1 MTPVAS
7 EGLSF
12 YNIREMHIVEPWFH
26 FNKVSQV
33 IGRGIRNCR
42 HQNLPLEDRNVTV
55 FMHASYNDDDK
66 ETTDIHSFR
75 IASKKYIQTSE
86 IDAIIRDNAID
97 CSLMK
102 NINYFPK
109 SLFELGKITIN
120 TSQNIKIDYDYGDN
134 PSGEPKCDAKIP
146 DPSSFNGYR
155 KDTYK
160 HFVIAIQN
168 QIRKII
174 LKEIHD
180 GKWYISTSK
189 ILDIVGFNKKITY
202 QAINESIYPNTLI
215 DGYIL
220 IPHENGIH
228 IIQIEPQQIS
238 RIKILN
244 EEKIEQIEVVAKCNK
259 NKLQMISKKDVDEA
273 TLALYLSLNN
283 ECFEELLKSFIGPQI
298 LSQSDEYL
306 AECLYKQ
313 GALISNKEFQV
324 IKTKSVEY
332 KYIGYV
338 NVFNPDF
345 EAYIYIPGDTI
356 RQYRQLID
364 REIEQIKEKRIQIEK
379 PDDITNESQSWGVI
393 TPIKDKKTN
402 LFTNVLK
409 LLIPGP
415 SKGAKTGIVCSSVQK
430 TVQDNVLQQLG
441 IKEKYNNKND
451 NCHHI
456 ALQLIKNKRMTFY
469 PDYKPKY

>member
-1 MTPVAS
+1 M
-7 EGLSF
+7 
-12 YNIREMHIVEPWFH
+12 
-26 FNKVSQV
+26 
-33 IGRGIRNCR
+33 
-42 HQNLPLEDRNVTV
+42 
-55 FMHASYNDDDK
+55 
-66 ETTDIHSFR
+66 
-75 IASKKYIQTSE
+75 
-86 IDAIIRDNAID
+86 
-97 CSLMK
+97 
-102 NINYFPK
+102 
-109 SLFELGKITIN
+109 
-120 TSQNIKIDYDYGDN
+120 
-134 PSGEPKCDAKIP
+134 
-146 DPSSFNGYR
+146 
-155 KDTYK
+155 
-160 HFVIAIQN
+160 
-168 QIRKII
+168 
-174 LKEIHD
+174 
-180 GKWYISTSK
+180 
-189 ILDIVGFNKKITY
+189 
-202 QAINESIYPNTLI
+202 
-215 DGYIL
+215 

-238 RIKILN
+238 RNKILN